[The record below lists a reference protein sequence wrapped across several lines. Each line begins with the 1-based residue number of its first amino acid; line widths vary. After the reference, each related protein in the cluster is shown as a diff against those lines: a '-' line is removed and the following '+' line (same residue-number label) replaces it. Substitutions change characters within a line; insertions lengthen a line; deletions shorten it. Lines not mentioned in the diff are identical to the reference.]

1 MPCSSCGWEPFSD
14 SRDKKRMALVYHF
27 NHHILPHSQIPQ
39 LFSHSLPAFLQFKL
53 THPRWVWHVR
63 WWWWW
68 RCCQQRSHWHVV
80 QFHSVWHNF
89 NSTAAGAPVSAWS
102 YLTNI
107 STSLVHLSPTYL
119 SSSRSHISV
128 LHPLFVASWRY
139 IQLKL
144 WDVFHYF
151 RSRLITHWRS
161 SFNDQQNTWF
171 LPQTHF

>member
-1 MPCSSCGWEPFSD
+1 MWLGTTLELVIP
-14 SRDKKRMALVYHF
+14 RDKNGL
-27 NHHILPHSQIPQ
+27 
-39 LFSHSLPAFLQFKL
+39 SLPYQSSHFATFTDSTTIFTFIVSLSSITQDECNIS
-53 THPRWVWHVR
+53 
-63 WWWWW
+63 WWW
-68 RCCQQRSHWHVV
+68 RWRCCHQRSHWHVV

-107 STSLVHLSPTYL
+107 STFLVHLSPTYL
-119 SSSRSHISV
+119 SSSRSHIFV

-161 SFNDQQNTWF
+161 SFNDQQNTLF

>member
-1 MPCSSCGWEPFSD
+1 MWLGTTLEFVIP
-14 SRDKKRMALVYHF
+14 RDRVGLSLTISIITFCHIHRFHNYFHIHCQPLF
-27 NHHILPHSQIPQ
+27 NPE
-39 LFSHSLPAFLQFKL
+39 
-53 THPRWVWHVR
+53 TDTTDECNMR

-68 RCCQQRSHWHVV
+68 WCCQQRSHWHVV

>member
-1 MPCSSCGWEPFSD
+1 MATLYWIYLLLCSALFFMWLGTTLEFVIQ
-14 SRDKKRMALVYHF
+14 RDRVGLS
-27 NHHILPHSQIPQ
+27 LPYQS
-39 LFSHSLPAFLQFKL
+39 SHSATFTDSKTTFTFIVSLSSIQRQTPQMSVTWGDDDDNEDA
-53 THPRWVWHVR
+53 VS
-63 WWWWW
+63 
-68 RCCQQRSHWHVV
+68 CQQRSHWHVV

-139 IQLKL
+139 ISSWSWKM
-144 WDVFHYF
+144 YF
-151 RSRLITHWRS
+151 RTSARC
-161 SFNDQQNTWF
+161 
-171 LPQTHF
+171 